1 MCDRRMQTKNKRGWI
16 PDRPDARDMVPHH
29 LPAKG
34 TRKKPAASCDLRK
47 QGILPPV
54 EDQGEIGSC
63 TAHAVIGVLE
73 TALKKNGQRVDLSRR
88 FLYKVTRNFLGWQ
101 GDQGAF
107 LRTTM
112 KAAIMIGAPPESHW
126 PYDVKRY
133 DDEPS
138 SFVYSVAQ
146 NFRALK
152 YLNVG
157 LEKHDEKR
165 LSLIKTS
172 IEAGLPV
179 AFGFTVYDTIDDE
192 TGVVSMPSR
201 TSKSEGG
208 HAVFAVGYDDKRGQL
223 LFQNSWG
230 KQWGDGGYGWLP
242 YEYVTS
248 GLAEDFWT
256 VVDMSWIDLPQ
267 FE

>member
-1 MCDRRMQTKNKRGWI
+1 
-16 PDRPDARDMVPHH
+16 
-29 LPAKG
+29 
-34 TRKKPAASCDLRK
+34 
-47 QGILPPV
+47 
-54 EDQGEIGSC
+54 
-63 TAHAVIGVLE
+63 
-73 TALKKNGQRVDLSRR
+73 
-88 FLYKVTRNFLGWQ
+88 
-101 GDQGAF
+101 
-107 LRTTM
+107 M

-242 YEYVTS
+242 YEYVIS
-248 GLAEDFWT
+248 GLADDFWT